1 MIKAIAIDD
10 EPLALEV
17 IRSLA
22 AKVPFLEVKA
32 YFNDAFAAIDYLAK
46 EPVDLMFLD
55 IKMPDI
61 SGIELME
68 SLQQKPLVIFTTAY
82 AEHAVTSYELNA
94 LDYLLKP
101 FAFTR
106 FLKACNRAHEQ
117 VLLKQKPAP
126 IADSIFIKAGYEQVK
141 IAFNELLYLE
151 GAGNYMTFILT
162 DGRKIM
168 SKLTVGE
175 VVSLLPA
182 DRFVRVHR
190 SYIVNKD
197 KVEKIERHQLHVG
210 NNIIPVGGS
219 FDAKKLGL
227 SLG

>member
-1 MIKAIAIDD
+1 M
-10 EPLALEV
+10 E
-17 IRSLA
+17 
-22 AKVPFLEVKA
+22 
-32 YFNDAFAAIDYLAK
+32 YFTDAFAAIEYLAK
-46 EPVDLMFLD
+46 EQVDLIFLD

-106 FLKACNRAHEQ
+106 FLKACNKAHEQ
-117 VLLKQKPAP
+117 LLLKQKSTS
-126 IADSIFIKAGYEQVK
+126 ITDNIFIKAGYEQIK
-141 IAFNELLYLE
+141 IMFSELLYLE
-151 GAGNYMTFILT
+151 GAGNYMSFILA
-162 DGRKIM
+162 DGRRIM
-168 SKLTVGE
+168 SRLTVGE

-182 DRFVRVHR
+182 DRFLRVHR

-197 KVEKIERHQLHVG
+197 KVDKIERHQLHIGQNVV
-210 NNIIPVGGS
+210 PVGGS
-219 FDAKKLGL
+219 FDAKKIGL
-227 SLG
+227 SLS